1 MAKKTFEEALRKL
14 DELVDSL
21 ENDDLN
27 LEDAVKKFEEGIRLS
42 KFCEEKLDEAEEKI
56 FILKKEMDGSL
67 KKESADSSS
76 FEEPDVSDE

>member
-14 DELVDSL
+14 DEIVDSL

-67 KKESADSSS
+67 KKEPADPSL